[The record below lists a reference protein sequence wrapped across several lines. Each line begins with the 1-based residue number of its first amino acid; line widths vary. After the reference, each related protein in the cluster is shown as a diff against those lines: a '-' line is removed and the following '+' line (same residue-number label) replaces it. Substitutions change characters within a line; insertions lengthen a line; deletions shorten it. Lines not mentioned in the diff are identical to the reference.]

1 MDGLEL
7 AALNNFNDAHGK
19 LLSQYLG
26 RKLKLLVEGM
36 GLGSPDC
43 ISDLPALRHLQV
55 HRPAGQQGSDFIAFD
70 ADIR

>member
-1 MDGLEL
+1 MEGLEL
-7 AALNNFNDAHGK
+7 SALNDFSDAHGK

-26 RKLKLLVEGM
+26 RKPKLLAEGL

-43 ISDLPALRHLQV
+43 ISDLPALRHPQL

-70 ADIR
+70 ADI